1 MIFDLFPTE
10 DQAAI
15 RDSVASVIARS
26 LPVTRLQDPDAF
38 GGAAEAAAWDV
49 LAGLGLFGL
58 GVAEADGGVGY
69 TLAEE
74 VTVAREF
81 GKGLI
86 SPTVIAT
93 MVGAH
98 VASAELLGALMEGTT
113 RIAFANPIGPVDF
126 SQASIAVQL
135 LDADGADHVLI
146 WNDAEARLYRTPA
159 IDTQM
164 EAIDDTV
171 SLARATL
178 SLADPVAVKTGPKT
192 ARAAS
197 LMLAAALAGIAEAA
211 LAMAVEYA
219 KVREQ
224 FNQPIG
230 AFQSIKHYC
239 AEMARRAEAAVSQ
252 TFYATLDAVERTDDD
267 MFEAAAARLLA
278 GDAALENGR
287 FNIQIHGGMGFTY
300 EAGAHLFL
308 KRAWMLSGLN
318 SGERLEQQRIMASA
332 GPAA

>member
-15 RDSVASVIARS
+15 RDSVASVIAKS
-26 LPVTRLQDPDAF
+26 LPVTRLQEAGSF
-38 GGAAEAAAWDV
+38 GAAAEVAAWDV

-86 SPTVIAT
+86 SPTVLAT
-93 MVGAH
+93 MIGAH
-98 VASAELLGALMEGTT
+98 VASANLLAALMEGST

-126 SQASIAVQL
+126 SQASIEVQL
-135 LDADGADHVLI
+135 LDVDGAEHVLI
-146 WNDAEARLYRTPA
+146 WNDAEARLYKAPA
-159 IDTQM
+159 DLQPF

-171 SLARATL
+171 SLSRATL
-178 SLADPVAVKTGPKT
+178 FLADPVAVKTGPQT

-211 LAMAVEYA
+211 TAMAVEYA

-239 AEMARRAEAAVSQ
+239 ADMALRAEAAVAQ
-252 TFYATLDAVERTDDD
+252 TFYATLDAVGRTDDD

-278 GDAALENGR
+278 GNAALENGR
-287 FNIQIHGGMGFTY
+287 YNIQIHGGMGFTY

-318 SGERLEQQRIMASA
+318 SGERQEQQRILASA
-332 GPAA
+332 GPA